1 MLAGK
6 KASVS
11 VALTETTESLSG
23 SSTPKD
29 FETMMQLLYLRMAR
43 PRFDKVAHDAIIGRY
58 TAFIGNME
66 KDPNKIKSDS
76 ISLIVTGYN
85 PRTPIMTKE
94 TVGDITLEII
104 QKIYTDRFSNAD
116 EFTFFIVGNIG
127 MDTVLPLVEKYIGS
141 LPSKGRVETWID
153 RKVEQP
159 EGKIIKEISMPL
171 TVPKSTVFISFAE
184 EMRYKPENY
193 LALEVISGIL
203 DLVYTEKVREDEGG
217 TYGVQVSLSAQKRP
231 VQIGEGFVSFDC
243 DPARAGDLKAIIYKE
258 LDNLMKNG
266 PSQENLD
273 KTISN
278 LLKTREENKM
288 HNAYW
293 LGIISRFYSYGIN
306 SNDPENYE
314 EILKSFTVKDI
325 KKKAAKMFSKA
336 DVVDL
341 IFKPLE

>member
-1 MLAGK
+1 
-6 KASVS
+6 
-11 VALTETTESLSG
+11 
-23 SSTPKD
+23 
-29 FETMMQLLYLRMAR
+29 MMQLLYLKMAR

-85 PRTPIMTKE
+85 ARTPVMTKE
-94 TVGDITLEII
+94 TVGDITLEDI

-116 EFTFFIVGNIG
+116 EFTFFIVGNIS
-127 MDTVLPLVEKYIGS
+127 MDTVIPMVEKYIGS
-141 LPSKGRVETWID
+141 LPSKGRVETWVD

-171 TVPKSTVFISFAE
+171 TIPKSTVFISFAE
-184 EMRYKPENY
+184 ELKYKPENY

-217 TYGVQVSLSAQKRP
+217 TYGVQVSLAAQKRP
-231 VQIGEGFVSFDC
+231 VQIGEGFISFDC
-243 DPARAGDLKAIIYKE
+243 DPARASDLKAIIYKE
-258 LDNLMKNG
+258 LDNLMKKG
-266 PSQENLD
+266 PSRENLD
-273 KTISN
+273 KTVNNI
-278 LLKTREENKM
+278 LKTREENKM

-293 LGIISRFYSYGIN
+293 LGIISRYYSYGIN

-314 EILKSFTVKDI
+314 EILKSFTTKDI

-341 IFKPLE
+341 IFKPME